1 MNSNIRFVDNK
12 NNSQETIEPLLEY
25 EEKSA
30 KIIEKNYLEKV
41 DNNYNKSKTFL
52 SKNTFNINDFS
63 EKNDCQIN
71 TIHIISKSKN
81 PNKKI
86 RFNSIF
92 INYQLVNKFKGN
104 LETVFEVKSEMSNSK
119 FESKEQSK
127 NGNSKFSKKFDN

>member
-12 NNSQETIEPLLEY
+12 NNSQETFEPLLEY
-25 EEKSA
+25 DEKSA
-30 KIIEKNYLEKV
+30 KIIGKNCLEKV